1 MITSTKLYV
10 PVATSSIN
18 DRIKFSDNLKQG
30 LKRALSWN
38 KYRSEMPMQAKI
50 SNLQCIIDPTFKNIN
65 RLFVQL
71 LKAGENDP
79 TINFL
84 LSIKCHK

>member
-18 DRIKFSDNLKQG
+18 DRIKFLDNLKQG

-50 SNLQCIIDPTFKNIN
+50 SNYNVSLIQPLRILIDCLFNCSKLVKMILQ
-65 RLFVQL
+65 
-71 LKAGENDP
+71 
-79 TINFL
+79 
-84 LSIKCHK
+84 